1 MKKSVDIN
9 IEIIV
14 GATIAI
20 LVKGFP
26 DFHFGPGPEQGFMY
40 RHSDELVFGA
50 ARRWQVI
57 PYQAFIIFIFT
68 IRYFILKK
76 M

>member
-20 LVKGFP
+20 LDKGFP
-26 DFHFGPGPEQGFMY
+26 DFFWSRTRAGLTRTDWSLEQ
-40 RHSDELVFGA
+40 LVDA
-50 ARRWQVI
+50 
-57 PYQAFIIFIFT
+57 
-68 IRYFILKK
+68 K
-76 M
+76 

>member
-26 DFHFGPGPEQGFMY
+26 DFFFGPGPEQGFIY
-40 RHSDELVFGA
+40 QHSDELVFGA
-50 ARRWQVI
+50 VRKCQVI
-57 PYQAFIIFIFT
+57 PCQAFIIFILT
-68 IRYFILKK
+68 IRYFIFKK

>member
-20 LVKGFP
+20 LVMGFP
-26 DFHFGPGPEQGFMY
+26 DFVFGPGPEQGFMY
-40 RHSDELVFGA
+40 RYSDELVFGA
-50 ARRWQVI
+50 LRRWQVI
-57 PYQAFIIFIFT
+57 PYQAFIIFILT